1 MVNIN
6 TVLNR
11 LTVYYNSDKP
21 FSIQDIEDSIT
32 MGIISELDVVRID
45 GEIVGVTNDGFWN
58 LINVY

>member
-32 MGIISELDVVRID
+32 MGIISELDVVRVD